1 MACVNLIPP
10 PRSRAWVGLGMNV
23 GAEASLI
30 DFIELGIMTS
40 KASHNAYKKAK
51 EFLKNILSHSVR

>member
-30 DFIELGIMTS
+30 DFIELGIMTP
-40 KASHNAYKKAK
+40 KASHNAHKKAK

>member
-10 PRSRAWVGLGMNV
+10 PRSRAWLGMNV
-23 GAEASLI
+23 GAEVSLI
-30 DFIELGIMTS
+30 DFIELGIMTP

-51 EFLKNILSHSVR
+51 EFLKNILRHSVR

>member
-30 DFIELGIMTS
+30 DFIELGIMT
-40 KASHNAYKKAK
+40 AK
-51 EFLKNILSHSVR
+51 GFT